1 MYVALVFDTCAGL
14 EQLALNANP
23 VLLSNCARDE
33 RCTQVTCE
41 AAGIISSQLDSMTVT
56 LELCETPPGVTIEL
70 LKDGR
75 AIINQLITTPTNVTQ
90 SLNPF
95 MTVSAY
101 VFVNSTVTH
110 DALGIAVILLT
121 QTILL

>member
-1 MYVALVFDTCAGL
+1 MFDTCAGL

-23 VLLSNCARDE
+23 VLLSNCARDD

-70 LKDGR
+70 LNRDGR

-95 MTVSAY
+95 VTVSAY